1 MTEQLNWTGH
11 WRIDAFELWC
21 WRRLLIVP
29 WTARRFNQSILRRSV
44 QFSRSVVSNSLRP
57 HESQHTRPPC
67 PSPTPGVHSGSRSSS
82 QWCHPA
88 ISSSVVSFS
97 SCPQSLPASGSFPM
111 SQLFPWGG
119 QSIGVSASTSVLPMN
134 TQDWSP
140 LGWTG
145 WIFLQ
150 SKGLSRVF
158 SNTTVQKHQ
167 FFSASDSN
175 WGQFSF
181 TKIFSLDLSS
191 KNCVRNFTI
200 AKSLNY
206 FMGGQVRIVIQFF
219 SHLKL
224 CIDSSNNEQLNSISN
239 ICSHI
244 SNPSRAKENHS
255 KSFAFMF
262 NWLLMLL
269 PMSSTPVAT
278 LCTKSELASSKWLS
292 LLG

>member
-1 MTEQLNWTGH
+1 
-11 WRIDAFELWC
+11 
-21 WRRLLIVP
+21 
-29 WTARRFNQSILRRSV
+29 
-44 QFSRSVVSNSLRP
+44 
-57 HESQHTRPPC
+57 
-67 PSPTPGVHSGSRSSS
+67 
-82 QWCHPA
+82 
-88 ISSSVVSFS
+88 
-97 SCPQSLPASGSFPM
+97 
-111 SQLFPWGG
+111 
-119 QSIGVSASTSVLPMN
+119 MN
-134 TQDWSP
+134 IQDWSP

-145 WIFLQ
+145 CISLQ

-167 FFSASDSN
+167 FFGANDSK

-181 TKIFSLDLSS
+181 TKIFSLNLGS
-191 KNCVRNFTI
+191 KNCVRNFII
-200 AKSLNY
+200 AKSLSH
-206 FMGGQVRIVIQFF
+206 FMRGQVRIVIQFF

-224 CIDSSNNEQLNSISN
+224 CIDPSNNEQLNSIGD
-239 ICSHI
+239 ICSHN

-278 LCTKSELASSKWLS
+278 FCAKSELARSKWLS